1 MCRVTDAWARR
12 SSEARRG
19 GTLIIGRHL
28 FILPLYNSVKE
39 VGLPPLPR
47 KHPLGEKK
55 TCPSLSMDKQS
66 ETSESAIVKSH
77 LQFDF
82 HSSQFKVSKTGRG
95 KRVHGVNQSCY
106 LHIDGFIEQDMRM
119 RGTAC
124 AHVTG

>member
-39 VGLPPLPR
+39 LGLPPPSQTR
-47 KHPLGEKK
+47 TQRK
-55 TCPSLSMDKQS
+55 TCPPLSMDKQS

-82 HSSQFKVSKTGRG
+82 HSSQFKASKTGTG
-95 KRVHGVNQSCY
+95 KRVHGVNQSSY
-106 LHIDGFIEQDMRM
+106 LHTDGFMEQDVYERK
-119 RGTAC
+119 
-124 AHVTG
+124 

>member
-1 MCRVTDAWARR
+1 MCKVTDAWARR

-39 VGLPPLPR
+39 LGLPPPSQTSTQR
-47 KHPLGEKK
+47 K

-82 HSSQFKVSKTGRG
+82 HSSQFKASKTGTG
-95 KRVHGVNQSCY
+95 KMVHSVNQSYY
-106 LHIDGFIEQDMRM
+106 LHIDVFYRA
-119 RGTAC
+119 R
-124 AHVTG
+124 HVYERKQTVHMP